1 MPVKSLHF
9 QFSKIWLSVYGM
21 YEINS
26 LLKSL
31 SGKTIVNSPLDRPSF
46 QGTFLKNQGQ
56 ARHLDRVPVADEN
69 LLFVNVEIDGRNDG
83 EIGGRPLVEVDD
95 ELEGDVGE
103 LLADS
108 GEHEGAVGWEAEEG
122 AVEGAEDAAA
132 GRQAVGGLGAEA
144 AAHPAAQ
151 RALLVGLAVARVAL
165 DQVAPETAAPPRAVA
180 VPEELLGLEE
190 RRPCMKLWWWS
201 RLGTPK
207 PRPPGPLLGWAGLSV
222 MGLQFATSQ
231 AGSSQTV
238 PAFLVT
244 QMPNNML
251 PRLYWFQSRIWG
263 SSRWVVELITANQ
276 PEWEAGQGTR

>member
-1 MPVKSLHF
+1 
-9 QFSKIWLSVYGM
+9 M

-46 QGTFLKNQGQ
+46 QDTLLKNQGQ
-56 ARHLDRVPVADEN
+56 ARHLDCVPVADEN

-122 AVEGAEDAAA
+122 AVEGAEDAAT

-144 AAHPAAQ
+144 AAHPVAQ
-151 RALLVGLAVARVAL
+151 CALLARLALARVAL

-180 VPEELLGLEE
+180 VPEQLLGLEE
-190 RRPCMKLWWWS
+190 RRPLHETSGGQGW
-201 RLGTPK
+201 
-207 PRPPGPLLGWAGLSV
+207 GPQSPDHLDPFWAGLGWPISN
-222 MGLQFATSQ
+222 GAGICNKGGWFKSNSTCLPGNSDAKQYAT
-231 AGSSQTV
+231 
-238 PAFLVT
+238 
-244 QMPNNML
+244 
-251 PRLYWFQSRIWG
+251 
-263 SSRWVVELITANQ
+263 
-276 PEWEAGQGTR
+276 